1 MIDPILSL
9 AISVHSNRGVYALLL
24 GSGVSRSALIPTGWD
39 VVLDLIRKLAGLEG
53 KDCEPDPA
61 FWYKQTYGEEPC
73 YDKLLNDV
81 AKSQPERSRLLRS
94 YFEPNEEEQEE
105 GWKLP
110 RDAHRAIAHL
120 VKGGYIRVI
129 VTTNF
134 DRLVEKALED
144 SGITPT
150 VIMTTDAINGALPL
164 IHTECVVIKVNGDYM
179 DARIKNTPEEL
190 AQYEAPL
197 DQLLNRVFD
206 EFGLIVCG
214 WSAEWDVALR
224 NAIERCP
231 TRRFTTFWALRGS
244 LADQAKKLIE
254 FRQATTIQIKD
265 ADSFFRELADKVFAL
280 QDVMLP
286 HPVSAKVAAA
296 MVKKYVA
303 DDRDRIHLH
312 DLVTKETEILYERLS
327 QDQFAINVTLDKDG
341 FQKRVAQYEVVSQ
354 PLIAMIAAGCCW
366 GEQSHAQMWVRSL
379 ERIACPSYKWSGGIT
394 ALPRLALYP
403 GLLLLY
409 AAGISCI
416 AANKYETFA
425 ALVLQARCR
434 LMGDYMP
441 VGLGISTHDV
451 MENLGTL
458 LPGKERN
465 HTPVSDHLYELLRSL
480 LHEYLPDDRR
490 YQETFD
496 YFEYMLSLVY
506 ADLLNRQ
513 KGRVWAPFGRFTWR
527 YDDNPA
533 DSPMNR
539 IELEVQKDGDEWRI
553 LKAGLFDGS
562 LQRFKEIKAQY
573 DRLVAE
579 VSKQFRFR

>member
-1 MIDPILSL
+1 MATTWTP
-9 AISVHSNRGVYALLL
+9 
-24 GSGVSRSALIPTGWD
+24 VSRIH
-39 VVLDLIRKLAGLEG
+39 RKNWLE
-53 KDCEPDPA
+53 
-61 FWYKQTYGEEPC
+61 
-73 YDKLLNDV
+73 
-81 AKSQPERSRLLRS
+81 
-94 YFEPNEEEQEE
+94 
-105 GWKLP
+105 
-110 RDAHRAIAHL
+110 
-120 VKGGYIRVI
+120 
-129 VTTNF
+129 
-134 DRLVEKALED
+134 
-144 SGITPT
+144 
-150 VIMTTDAINGALPL
+150 
-164 IHTECVVIKVNGDYM
+164 
-179 DARIKNTPEEL
+179 
-190 AQYEAPL
+190 YEAPL

-354 PLIAMIAAGCCW
+354 PLIAMIAAGCYW

-409 AAGISCI
+409 AGGISCI
-416 AANKYETFA
+416 AANKYRDLRHFGSGRRGV
-425 ALVLQARCR
+425 AL
-434 LMGDYMP
+434 
-441 VGLGISTHDV
+441 
-451 MENLGTL
+451 
-458 LPGKERN
+458 
-465 HTPVSDHLYELLRSL
+465 
-480 LHEYLPDDRR
+480 
-490 YQETFD
+490 
-496 YFEYMLSLVY
+496 
-506 ADLLNRQ
+506 
-513 KGRVWAPFGRFTWR
+513 W
-527 YDDNPA
+527 
-533 DSPMNR
+533 
-539 IELEVQKDGDEWRI
+539 
-553 LKAGLFDGS
+553 
-562 LQRFKEIKAQY
+562 EITC
-573 DRLVAE
+573 LWG
-579 VSKQFRFR
+579 